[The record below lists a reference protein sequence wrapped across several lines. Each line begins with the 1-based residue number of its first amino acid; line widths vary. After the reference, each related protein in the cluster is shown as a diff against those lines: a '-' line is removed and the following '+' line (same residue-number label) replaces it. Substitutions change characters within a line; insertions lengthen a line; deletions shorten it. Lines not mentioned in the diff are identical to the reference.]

1 MTMRYVH
8 HVEEHYRPIP
18 EHIVSEGAGVLDP
31 DQRILVMLGAR
42 TDIVRGNSVATKPVD
57 APGLPMKSAS

>member
-1 MTMRYVH
+1 MRYVH

-18 EHIVSEGAGVLDP
+18 EYIVAEGAGVLDP

-42 TDIVRGNSVATKPVD
+42 TDIVRGNSVATEPVD
-57 APGLPMKSAS
+57 APRLPMKSCS